1 MTLNPRGTGL
11 RRASGGAMDPRGAR
25 GADRPPNPR
34 ARASPL
40 SALTFGWV
48 LGTFWRGYQRDLEVD
63 DLTQPLTEHRSDL
76 LGDVFEKRW
85 SEETR
90 RAARRGGAR
99 PSLTRVLAR
108 VFGVQLALYG
118 LVLAA
123 MELGLRVAQPIFLGR
138 LVLSFSSE
146 SEVSR
151 DAALGYAAG
160 VVLCSVVDVCVTHPY
175 FMGLSHMGM
184 KMRVG
189 SCSLL
194 YRKAL
199 RLSKTALGDT
209 TAGQVVNLLAN
220 DVARFDLALNFLH
233 HLWVGPVGTA
243 LVTYIMYC
251 EVGVAAVVGVVTVLL
266 FIPLQA
272 ALGKRVAALRLRA
285 AGRTDARVRLMG
297 EMVGGVR
304 AIKMHAWERPF
315 QALAAA
321 ARRRELKCIE
331 SSSHIRGVTLGFMMY
346 NTRISIFASV
356 LAYVFTGGIVTPEK
370 VFLIVGYYKILGQTM
385 AYFFPVGLN
394 QLAEVLV
401 SIRRIENFLLH
412 EESPRCAER
421 KAEAEAV
428 AAPPAWSEE
437 IALMEK
443 APEKPPSANNAN
455 NNAAN
460 NAKNASARAFVAHA
474 APGVELSDASAKW
487 SGDAAGEDT
496 LSHVTL
502 SIGAA
507 QCVAV
512 VGQVGAGKTSLLHA
526 LLREL
531 PLRAGT
537 LEVRGRVS
545 YASQEPWMFAGS
557 VRQNIL
563 FGEPFDRH
571 RYNQVLRACA
581 LDVDLENL
589 PYSDET
595 MVGDRGI
602 SLSGGQRARINLA
615 RAVYKDADIYLLDD
629 PLSAVDARVS
639 KHLVAEC
646 IKGYLAGKVIVLVT
660 HQLQHLQDVD
670 HIYVM
675 CNGSVL
681 LEGTFAELQES
692 ETGLLQFMET
702 DTNAADGDKMKE
714 NSPAPEPASQTH
726 MSKDKSTKVPSEE
739 KEAQTLGV
747 VAGQVYTGYFAAG
760 GNWCVISTLF
770 LLFIA
775 TQVAA
780 SGADY
785 WITYWAKA
793 EEHFHLNHTM
803 SSNSKFENSTIPV
816 DIINYEDEILS
827 REDYIFIYASII
839 AAVVILSL
847 VRSFVFFRVCIR
859 ASQYLHNVMFR
870 CVTHAKMIFFNANPS
885 GRILNRF
892 SKDMGAVDEI
902 LPQCMMDTFQIG
914 LALLGIVV
922 VVVVVNYWL
931 IIPTVIMGIMFYL
944 MRQFYLATSRSVKRL
959 EGIARSPV
967 FSHLTASLQGLTT
980 IRACRAE
987 DTLIKE
993 FDNHQDL
1000 HSSASYM
1007 FIALSRAFGFW
1018 LDFICAAY
1026 ITVVTFSFF
1035 VMGTDVFGGNVGLAI
1050 TQAIALTSMFQW
1062 GMRQSAE
1069 MENQMTAVERIMEYS
1084 NLEQEP
1090 PLESPPGEG
1099 PPSDWPSKGCV
1110 VFKDVSLK
1118 YNPSEAAILKN
1129 LNFQIL
1135 PGEKKWKM
1143 GPGYKETTVPK
1154 DKFPRLLNSLVMA
1167 PAVNAESNIK
1177 AGFEKCGIISFNP
1190 NTVISKVPGVES
1202 YEGPTN
1208 VGDVDQALI
1217 HLLQELRRSDKMP
1230 VRQQRSRVPLHA
1242 EESVGIVGRTGAGK
1256 SSLISALFRLAEL
1269 EGTILLDN
1277 IDTSSVG
1284 LHDLR
1289 HKISIIPQEP
1299 VLFTGTLRKN
1309 LDPFDEFDDMALL
1322 CALDEVELGEMVHDL
1337 PAGLSTKVSEGGSNF
1352 SVGQRQLVC
1361 LARAILRDNRVLVLD
1376 EATANVDPQT
1386 DALIQKTICQKFASC
1401 TVLTIA
1407 HRLQTIMDSDRVLV
1421 MDEGSIVEF
1430 GHPRNLLENKGGH
1443 FYKLVHMT
1451 GHGMAKQLTTT
1462 AEAGCK
1468 LTMEIP

>member
-1 MTLNPRGTGL
+1 
-11 RRASGGAMDPRGAR
+11 MDPRGAR

-85 SEETR
+85 SEER
-90 RAARRGGAR
+90 LRAARRGGAR

-233 HLWVGPVGTA
+233 HLWVGPVGTV

-272 ALGKRVAALRLRA
+272 VLGKRMAALRLRA

-304 AIKMHAWERPF
+304 AIKMYAWERPF

-421 KAEAEAV
+421 KAEAV

-455 NNAAN
+455 NNA
-460 NAKNASARAFVAHA
+460 SAHAFVAHA

-563 FGEPFDRH
+563 FGEPFDRQ
-571 RYNQVLRACA
+571 RYNRVLRACA

-639 KHLVAEC
+639 EHIVAEC

-670 HIYVM
+670 QIYVM
-675 CNGSVL
+675 CNGSIL
-681 LEGTFAELQES
+681 LEGTFAKLQES

-714 NSPAPEPASQTH
+714 TSPAPDPASQIH

-760 GNWCVISTLF
+760 GNWCVISTMF

-803 SSNSKFENSTIPV
+803 SSNSKFENATIPV

-827 REDYIFIYASII
+827 REDYIFIYTSII

-859 ASQYLHNVMFR
+859 ASQYLHNVMFC

-922 VVVVVNYWL
+922 VVVIVNYWL

-1035 VMGTDVFGGNVGLAI
+1035 VMGTDVFGGNVGLAV

-1118 YNPSEAAILKN
+1118 YNPSEAAVLKN

-1135 PGEKKWKM
+1135 PGEK
-1143 GPGYKETTVPK
+1143 
-1154 DKFPRLLNSLVMA
+1154 
-1167 PAVNAESNIK
+1167 
-1177 AGFEKCGIISFNP
+1177 
-1190 NTVISKVPGVES
+1190 
-1202 YEGPTN
+1202 
-1208 VGDVDQALI
+1208 
-1217 HLLQELRRSDKMP
+1217 
-1230 VRQQRSRVPLHA
+1230 
-1242 EESVGIVGRTGAGK
+1242 VGIVGRTGAGK

-1309 LDPFDEFDDMALL
+1309 LDPLDEFADMALL
-1322 CALDEVELGEMVHDL
+1322 CALDEVELGDMVRDL
-1337 PAGLSTKVSEGGSNF
+1337 PTGLSTKVSEGGSNF

-1407 HRLQTIMDSDRVLV
+1407 HRLQTIMVSDRVLV

-1430 GHPRNLLENKGGH
+1430 GHPRNLLKNKGGH
-1443 FYKLVHMT
+1443 FYKLVQMT

-1468 LTMEIP
+1468 LTMGIP